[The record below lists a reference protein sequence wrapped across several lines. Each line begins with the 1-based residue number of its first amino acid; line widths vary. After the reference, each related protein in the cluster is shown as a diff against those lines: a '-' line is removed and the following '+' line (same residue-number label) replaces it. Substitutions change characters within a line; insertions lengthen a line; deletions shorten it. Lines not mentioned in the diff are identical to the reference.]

1 MPQTVPMVNLQAQYH
16 RFKSDIDAAVI
27 QVMESAAFIQG
38 SQVKNFENALSQLL
52 NVKHVISCANGTDAL
67 QLAFMALDLPEG
79 SEIITPSFSYA
90 ALAEV
95 IYLLKLKPVFIDINE
110 NSFLID
116 VSQIEQ
122 AITSNT
128 KAIAPVHLFGQVA
141 NMEAIVEI
149 AKKHNLYVV
158 EDNAQAIGAEYCSS
172 GISGFG
178 GTLGHIGTTSFFPS
192 KNLGC
197 FGDGGAVFTNDDD
210 LALKVRMIANHGQ
223 GEKYMHQVIGINS
236 RLDAIQAAI
245 LSVKLPHLKSFAKSR
260 QEVADRYTQ
269 SFESLDLFQVPQKE
283 ITSTHVFNQYTI
295 TLKTNEERDALKE
308 KLGECGIPSMI
319 YYPIPL
325 HKQVAYSQNVSLPIS
340 EKMCDRVLSLPIC
353 PELSIEN
360 QEYIINTILKFYQ
373 NK

>member
-1 MPQTVPMVNLQAQYH
+1 MPMVNLQAQYH
-16 RFKSDIDAAVI
+16 RFKNDIDAAVI

-38 SQVKNFENALSQLL
+38 SQVKNFENALAQLL

-67 QLAFMALDLPEG
+67 QLAFMALNLPEG

-95 IYLLKLKPVFIDINE
+95 IYLLKLKPVFMDINE

-122 AITSNT
+122 AITPKT

-141 NMEAIVEI
+141 NMEVILEI
-149 AKKHNLYVV
+149 AKKHNLYVI

-172 GISGFG
+172 GVSGFG

-210 LALKVRMIANHGQ
+210 LAMKIRMIANHGQ
-223 GEKYMHQVIGINS
+223 AEKYKHQVIGINS

-245 LSVKLPHLKSFAKSR
+245 LSVKLPHIKSFTMAR
-260 QEVADRYTQ
+260 QAVADRYNQ
-269 SFESLDLFQVPQKE
+269 SFKSFEWFHVPQKE
-283 ITSTHVFNQYTI
+283 INSTHVFNQYTL
-295 TLKTNEERDALKE
+295 TLKSKEDRDLLKE
-308 KLGECGIPSMI
+308 DLGTNGIPSMI

-325 HKQVAYSQNVSLPIS
+325 HKQQAYFQSLSLPIS
-340 EKMCDRVLSLPIC
+340 ENMCDRVLSLPIC

-360 QEYIINTILKFYQ
+360 QEYIIHTILKFYQ

>member
-1 MPQTVPMVNLQAQYH
+1 MPQTIPMVNLQAQYH
-16 RFKSDIDAAVI
+16 RLKSDIDAAVI
-27 QVMESAAFIQG
+27 QVMETATFIQG
-38 SQVKNFENALSQLL
+38 PQVKNFESQLAQLL

-67 QLAFMALDLPEG
+67 QLAFMALNLPEG

-95 IYLLKLKPVFIDINE
+95 IHLLKLKPVFVDINE

-122 AITSNT
+122 AITPKT

-141 NMEAIVEI
+141 NMEVILDI
-149 AKKHNLYVV
+149 AKKHNLYVI
-158 EDNAQAIGAEYCSS
+158 EDNAQAIGSEYCSS
-172 GISGFG
+172 GVSGFG

-197 FGDGGAVFTNDDD
+197 FGDGGSVFTNDDD
-210 LALKVRMIANHGQ
+210 LAMKIRMIANHGQ
-223 GEKYMHQVIGINS
+223 GEKYKHEVVGINS
-236 RLDAIQAAI
+236 RLDAMQAAI
-245 LSVKLPHLKSFAKSR
+245 LAVKLPHLKSFTQAR
-260 QEVADRYTQ
+260 QAAADRYNR
-269 SFESLDLFQVPQKE
+269 SFESVEWFHVPQKE
-283 ITSTHVFNQYTI
+283 MNSTHVFNQYTI
-295 TLKTNEERDALKE
+295 SFKTKDDRDSLKE
-308 KLGECGIPSMI
+308 NLSKNGIPSMI

-325 HKQVAYSQNVSLPIS
+325 HKQQAYFQSVSLPIS

-360 QEYIINTILKFYQ
+360 QEYIIHTILKFYQ

>member
-1 MPQTVPMVNLQAQYH
+1 MPQTIPMVNLQAQYH

-38 SQVKNFENALSQLL
+38 PQVKNFENALSQLL

-141 NMEAIVEI
+141 SMEAIVEI
-149 AKKHNLYVV
+149 AKKHNLFVV

-210 LALKVRMIANHGQ
+210 LALKIRMIANHGQ
-223 GEKYMHQVIGINS
+223 GEKYKHQVIGINS

-325 HKQVAYSQNVSLPIS
+325 HKQVAYSQNVRLPIS
-340 EKMCDRVLSLPIC
+340 ENICNRVLSLPIC
-353 PELSIEN
+353 PELTIEN

>member
-1 MPQTVPMVNLQAQYH
+1 MPQTIPMVNLQAQYH
-16 RFKSDIDAAVI
+16 RLKSDIDAAVI
-27 QVMESAAFIQG
+27 QVMETATFIQG
-38 SQVKNFENALSQLL
+38 PQVKNFENQLAQLL

-67 QLAFMALDLPEG
+67 QLAFMALNLPEG

-90 ALAEV
+90 ALVEV
-95 IYLLKLKPVFIDINE
+95 IHLLKLKPVFVEINE

-116 VSQIEQ
+116 VSQIEH
-122 AITSNT
+122 AITPKT

-141 NMEAIVEI
+141 NMEAILEI
-149 AKKHNLYVV
+149 AKKHNLYVI

-172 GISGFG
+172 GVSGFG

-210 LALKVRMIANHGQ
+210 LAMKIRMIANHGQ
-223 GEKYMHQVIGINS
+223 GEKYKHEVVGINS
-236 RLDAIQAAI
+236 RLDAMQAAI
-245 LSVKLPHLKSFAKSR
+245 LAVKLPHLKSFTQAR
-260 QEVADRYTQ
+260 QAAADRYNR
-269 SFESLDLFQVPQKE
+269 SFESFDWFHVPQKE
-283 ITSTHVFNQYTI
+283 MNSTHVFNQYTI
-295 TLKTNEERDALKE
+295 SFKTKDDRDSLKE
-308 KLGECGIPSMI
+308 NLSKNGIPSMI

-325 HKQVAYSQNVSLPIS
+325 HKQQAYFQSVSLPIS

-360 QEYIINTILKFYQ
+360 QEYIINTILQFYK

>member
-1 MPQTVPMVNLQAQYH
+1 MPHTIPMVNLQAQYH
-16 RFKSDIDAAVI
+16 RFKSDIDAAVV

-38 SQVKNFENALSQLL
+38 SEVKNFENALAKLL

-67 QLAFMALDLPEG
+67 QLAFMSLDLPEG

-95 IYLLKLKPVFIDINE
+95 IYLLKFKPVFIDINE

-116 VSQIEQ
+116 VNQIEQ
-122 AITSNT
+122 AITPKT

-141 NMEAIVEI
+141 NMEFILEI
-149 AKKHNLYVV
+149 AKKHNLYVI
-158 EDNAQAIGAEYCSS
+158 EDNAQSLGAEYCSL
-172 GISGFG
+172 GVSGFG

-197 FGDGGAVFTNDDD
+197 FGDGGAVFTDDDD
-210 LALKVRMIANHGQ
+210 LAIKIRMIANHGQ
-223 GEKYMHQVIGINS
+223 AEKYKHQVIGINS

-245 LSVKLPHLKSFAKSR
+245 LSVKLPHLKSFTKSR
-260 QEVADRYTQ
+260 QDVAHRYTQ
-269 SFESLDLFQVPQKE
+269 RFESLDLFQVPQKE
-283 ITSTHVFNQYTI
+283 MNATHVFNQYTI
-295 TLKTNEERDALKE
+295 TLKTKEDRDALKG
-308 KLGECGIPSMI
+308 KLGENGIPSMI

-325 HKQVAYSQNVSLPIS
+325 HKQVAYSQNASLPIS
-340 EKMCDRVLSLPIC
+340 ENICDRVLSLPIC

-373 NK
+373 IK

>member
-1 MPQTVPMVNLQAQYH
+1 MPQTMPMVNLQAQYH
-16 RFKSDIDAAVI
+16 RFKNDIDAAVI

-38 SQVKNFENALSQLL
+38 SQVKNFENALAQLL

-67 QLAFMALDLPEG
+67 QLAFMALNLPEG

-95 IYLLKLKPVFIDINE
+95 IYLLKLKPVFMDINE

-122 AITSNT
+122 AITPKT

-141 NMEAIVEI
+141 NMEVILEI
-149 AKKHNLYVV
+149 AKKHNLYVI

-172 GISGFG
+172 GVSGFG

-210 LALKVRMIANHGQ
+210 LAMKIRMIANHGQ
-223 GEKYMHQVIGINS
+223 AEKYKHQVIGINS

-245 LSVKLPHLKSFAKSR
+245 LSVKLPHIKSFTMAR
-260 QEVADRYTQ
+260 QAVADRYNQ
-269 SFESLDLFQVPQKE
+269 SFKSFEWFHVPQKE
-283 ITSTHVFNQYTI
+283 INSTHVFNQYTL
-295 TLKTNEERDALKE
+295 TLKSKEDRDLLKE
-308 KLGECGIPSMI
+308 DLGTNGIPSMI

-325 HKQVAYSQNVSLPIS
+325 HKQQAYFQSLSLPIS
-340 EKMCDRVLSLPIC
+340 ENMCDRVLSLPIC

-360 QEYIINTILKFYQ
+360 QEYIIHTILKFYQ

>member
-1 MPQTVPMVNLQAQYH
+1 MPHTIPMVNLQAQSH

-38 SQVKNFENALSQLL
+38 SQVRNFENALAELL

-67 QLAFMALDLPEG
+67 QLAFMALDLPEK

-95 IYLLKLKPVFIDINE
+95 IYLLKLKPIFIDINA

-116 VSQIEQ
+116 VNQIEQ
-122 AITSNT
+122 AITPNT

-141 NMEAIVEI
+141 NMEAILQI

-158 EDNAQAIGAEYCSS
+158 EDSAQAIGAEYCSS
-172 GISGFG
+172 GVSGFG

-197 FGDGGAVFTNDDD
+197 FGDGGAVFTNNDD
-210 LALKVRMIANHGQ
+210 LAMKIRMIANHGQ
-223 GEKYMHQVIGINS
+223 GEKYKHQVIGINS
-236 RLDAIQAAI
+236 RLDTIQAAI
-245 LSVKLPHLKSFAKSR
+245 LGVKLPHLKSFTKAR
-260 QEVADRYTQ
+260 QAVADRYNQ
-269 SFESLDLFQVPQKE
+269 SFKLFDWFHIPQKE
-283 ITSTHVFNQYTI
+283 MNSTHVFNQYTL
-295 TLKTNEERDALKE
+295 TFKSKEERDSLKE
-308 KLGECGIPSMI
+308 NLSKNGIPSMI

-325 HKQVAYSQNVSLPIS
+325 HKQQAYFQNVSLPIS
-340 EKMCDRVLSLPIC
+340 ENMCNRVLSLPIC

-360 QEYIINTILKFYQ
+360 QEFIIHIILNFYQ

>member
-1 MPQTVPMVNLQAQYH
+1 MPQSIPMVNLQAQYH
-16 RFKSDIDAAVI
+16 RFKSDIDAAVV

-38 SQVKNFENALSQLL
+38 PQVRNFEKALAELL

-67 QLAFMALDLPEG
+67 QLAFMSLDLPEG
-79 SEIITPSFSYA
+79 SEVITPSFSYA

-95 IYLLKLKPVFIDINE
+95 IHLLRLKPVFIDINE

-122 AITSNT
+122 AITSKT

-141 NMEAIVEI
+141 NMETILEI
-149 AKKHNLYVV
+149 AKKHKLYVV

-172 GISGFG
+172 GVSGFG

-197 FGDGGAVFTNDDD
+197 YGDGGAVFTNDDQ
-210 LALKVRMIANHGQ
+210 LALKIRMMANHGQ
-223 GEKYMHQVIGINS
+223 GEKYKHEVIGINS

-245 LSVKLPHLKSFAKSR
+245 LAVKLPHLKSFTNSR

-269 SFESLDLFQVPQKE
+269 RFGSVTLFNVPQKE
-283 ITSTHVFNQYTI
+283 IHSTHVFNQYTI
-295 TLKTNEERDALKE
+295 TFKTKEDRDFLKD
-308 KLGECGIPSMI
+308 KLSENGIPSML

-325 HKQVAYSQNVSLPIS
+325 HKQVAYYQNVSLPIS
-340 EKMCDRVLSLPIC
+340 ENMCERVLSLPIC
-353 PELSIEN
+353 PELSIDN
-360 QEYIINTILKFYQ
+360 QEYIINTILKLVE

>member
-1 MPQTVPMVNLQAQYH
+1 MPQTIPMVNLQAQYH

-149 AKKHNLYVV
+149 AKKHNLFVV

-178 GTLGHIGTTSFFPS
+178 GTFGHIGTTSFFPS

-210 LALKVRMIANHGQ
+210 LALKIRMIANHGQ
-223 GEKYMHQVIGINS
+223 GEKYKHQVIGINS

-245 LSVKLPHLKSFAKSR
+245 LSVKLPHLKLFAKSR

-340 EKMCDRVLSLPIC
+340 ENICNRVLSLPIC
-353 PELSIEN
+353 PELTIEN

>member
-223 GEKYMHQVIGINS
+223 GEKYKHQVIGINS

-340 EKMCDRVLSLPIC
+340 ENICNRVLSLPIC

>member
-1 MPQTVPMVNLQAQYH
+1 MPQTIPMVNLQAQYH
-16 RFKSDIDAAVI
+16 RYKSDIDAAVV

-38 SQVKNFENALSQLL
+38 PQVRNFEKALAELL

-67 QLAFMALDLPEG
+67 QLAFMSLDLPDG
-79 SEIITPSFSYA
+79 SEVITPSFSYA

-95 IYLLKLKPVFIDINE
+95 IHLLRLKPVFIDINE

-122 AITSNT
+122 AITSKT

-141 NMEAIVEI
+141 NMETILEI
-149 AKKHNLYVV
+149 AKKHKLYVV

-172 GISGFG
+172 GVSGFG

-197 FGDGGAVFTNDDD
+197 YGDGGAVFTNDDQ
-210 LALKVRMIANHGQ
+210 LALKIRMMANHGQ
-223 GEKYMHQVIGINS
+223 GEKYKHEVIGINS

-245 LSVKLPHLKSFAKSR
+245 LAVKLPHLKSFTNSR

-269 SFESLDLFQVPQKE
+269 RFGSVTLFNVPQKE
-283 ITSTHVFNQYTI
+283 IHSTHVFNQYTI
-295 TLKTNEERDALKE
+295 TFKTKEDRDFLKD
-308 KLGECGIPSMI
+308 KLSENGIPSML

-325 HKQVAYSQNVSLPIS
+325 HKQVAYSKNVSLPIS
-340 EKMCDRVLSLPIC
+340 ENMCDRVLSLPIC
-353 PELSIEN
+353 PELSIDN
-360 QEYIINTILKFYQ
+360 QEYIINTILKLVE

>member
-1 MPQTVPMVNLQAQYH
+1 MPQTISMVNLQAQYH

-95 IYLLKLKPVFIDINE
+95 IHLLKLKPVFIDINE

-141 NMEAIVEI
+141 SMEAIVEI
-149 AKKHNLYVV
+149 AKKHNLFVV

-210 LALKVRMIANHGQ
+210 LALKIRMIANHGQ
-223 GEKYMHQVIGINS
+223 GEKYKHQVIGINS

-340 EKMCDRVLSLPIC
+340 ENICNRVLSLPIC
-353 PELSIEN
+353 PELTIEN

>member
-1 MPQTVPMVNLQAQYH
+1 MPHTIPLVNLQAQYH
-16 RFKSDIDAAVI
+16 RLKSDIDKAVI
-27 QVMESAAFIQG
+27 EVMESAAYIQG
-38 SQVKNFENALSQLL
+38 SQVKNFENNLAQLL

-95 IYLLKLKPVFIDINE
+95 IHLLKLKPVFIDINE

-149 AKKHNLYVV
+149 AKKHNLFVV

-210 LALKVRMIANHGQ
+210 LAMKIRMIANHGQ
-223 GEKYMHQVIGINS
+223 GEKYKHQVIGINS
-236 RLDAIQAAI
+236 RLDTMQAAI
-245 LSVKLPHLKSFAKSR
+245 LGVKLPHLKSFTSER
-260 QEVADRYTQ
+260 QAAAHRYNQ
-269 SFESLDLFQVPQKE
+269 SFESVDWFHVPQKE
-283 ITSTHVFNQYTI
+283 MNSTHVFNQYTL
-295 TLKTNEERDALKE
+295 TLKSKEDRDSLKE
-308 KLGECGIPSMI
+308 FLNENGIPSMI

-325 HKQVAYSQNVSLPIS
+325 HKQQAYFQNVSLPIS

-360 QEYIINTILKFYQ
+360 QEYIINTILQFYK